1 MKEVLEQI
9 WNLTGLQGRVDVI
22 EEPRLPVLGLASACP
37 ADQPTFHISNGIC
50 LGTVLVQ
57 CLDDIDTAAHELC
70 HVIQLTHLRVTADIP
85 PITRRLSAPETLA
98 RPVSDYQKEALLCH
112 GLSWLRI
119 TAHLAWRCNWDGV
132 PLHWPACLWPWS
144 ERIPAWQM
152 MRHFELEAWTFQH
165 LPLDEVLI
173 FPVLL
178 DTHQFFDPF
187 LTKGLSYVSNSD

>member
-37 ADQPTFHISNGIC
+37 ADQPTFHIGNGIC

-112 GLSWLRI
+112 GLRWLRI

-144 ERIPAWQM
+144 ERIPAWQI
-152 MRHFELEAWTFQH
+152 MRHFETEAWTFRH
-165 LPLDEVLI
+165 VSLDKVLI

-178 DTHQFFDPF
+178 DKPVF
-187 LTKGLSYVSNSD
+187 

>member
-1 MKEVLEQI
+1 MKALLERI
-9 WNLTGLQGRVDVI
+9 WNLTGLQGRVDVL

-37 ADQPTFHISNGIC
+37 ANEATLHVGNGTR
-50 LGTVLVQ
+50 LGTVILQRV
-57 CLDDIDTAAHELC
+57 DDIDTAAHEFG
-70 HVIQLTHLRVTADIP
+70 HVVELSWLRVMCDLP
-85 PITRRLSAPETLA
+85 PVTRSVSVAETVV
-98 RPVSDYQKEALLCH
+98 RPVSDYQKDAVLYH
-112 GLSWLRI
+112 GLRWLRI

-132 PLHWPACLWPWS
+132 PLHWPACLWPWP
-144 ERIPAWQM
+144 ERIPAWQI

-178 DTHQFFDPF
+178 DTHQFFDSF